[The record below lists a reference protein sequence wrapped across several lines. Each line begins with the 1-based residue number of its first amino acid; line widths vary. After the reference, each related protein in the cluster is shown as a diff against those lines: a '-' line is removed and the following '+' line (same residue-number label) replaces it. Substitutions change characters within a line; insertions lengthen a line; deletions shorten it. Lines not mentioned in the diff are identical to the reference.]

1 MKLSTIVL
9 LLLLITPGL
18 SEAKAKKVDD
28 YHWIGVE
35 RVIAIGDLHG
45 DYGRYIDVM
54 ESAGLINKSGKWIGG
69 KTHLVQTGDITDRGA
84 DSRKIIDHLVKLA
97 KQAKKKGGYV
107 HLLIGNHE
115 TMNVVGDL
123 RYVSDGEFQAFATK
137 NSPRLQNMQWDRQV
151 EWMSANMP
159 DFENLD
165 LAAYR
170 LEWEKTVPLGWVEH
184 RGAWALSGQYGKW
197 VKGNQVAI
205 QINDTIFLH
214 GGISEKYCKFSL
226 QSLTEQVIAVME
238 NYDPSITTIMDD
250 PMGPVWYRGLA
261 REDEA
266 NDIFSQTLDNIL
278 KRYGAKR
285 IVIGHTPTGGVV
297 WPRFDQ
303 RVVANDTGIA
313 TYYGAHNGLLELT
326 SEGATAIYG
335 DRRIPLPTQN
345 DEREDYL
352 RAVIE
357 VDSNNDQLKQRLA
370 RMLAP
375 PEEVPV
381 DSTDGKNASTSGE
394 AGEVAAKPIPI
405 PGTCQ

>member
-9 LLLLITPGL
+9 LLLLLAPGL

-28 YHWIGVE
+28 YHWTGVE

-137 NSPRLQNMQWDRQV
+137 NSPRLQNMQWERQV
-151 EWMSANMP
+151 EWMKANVP

-165 LAAYR
+165 MDTYR

-184 RGAWALSGQYGKW
+184 RGAWALGGQYGKW
-197 VKGNQVAI
+197 VKGNQVAV

-214 GGISEKYCKFSL
+214 GGISAKYCKFSL

-250 PMGPVWYRGLA
+250 PLGPVWYRGLA
-261 REDEA
+261 REDES

-278 KRYGAKR
+278 NRYGAKR
-285 IVIGHTPTGGVV
+285 IVIGHTVTGGVV

-313 TYYGAHNGLLELT
+313 THYGSHKGLLELT

-335 DRRIPLPTQN
+335 DKRIPLPTQN

-375 PEEVPV
+375 PAEVPV
-381 DSTDGKNASTSGE
+381 DSTDGKDASTSGE
-394 AGEVAAKPIPI
+394 GGETAVKPIPL